1 MPRSY
6 IHLSLEDRR
15 KIARWH
21 DAKVP
26 VLEIAQRLGRHRA
39 TIHRELKRN
48 RFVDAELQKLSGY
61 YALNAQAKAE
71 ARRSGLRKLIRHR
84 DLRDVVVD
92 RLKTGWTPEQIA
104 GRLRLDGSDLQVSHE
119 TIYQF
124 AYSKDGHAIDLWR
137 HLPEHRRRR
146 RGRGKRRAQTHK
158 FADELS
164 IKHRPEAVSA
174 REEFGHWE
182 GDLIQFRKEFGP
194 ANVTS
199 LVERVSRFTLLL
211 RNADRKSKPV
221 MEEIISG
228 LSPLPFHARKSIN
241 FDRGFEFSAC
251 PHLQAGLGVA
261 VWFCDP
267 QAPWQRGT
275 NENTNGRTRRYL
287 PRETEPTALTN
298 RSLSAICQ
306 CLNTTPR
313 KCLGYRTPAEVFRE
327 KILAGAGALP

>member
-6 IHLSLEDRR
+6 LHLSLEDRR

-21 DAKVP
+21 DARMP

-48 RFVDAELQKLSGY
+48 RFVDPELQHLSGY
-61 YALNAQAKAE
+61 YVVNAQSSAE
-71 ARRSGLRKLIRHR
+71 ARRAGLRKLIRLGG
-84 DLRDVVVD
+84 LRDVVVD
-92 RLKTGWTPEQIA
+92 QLKTGWTPEQIA
-104 GRLRLDGSDLQVSHE
+104 GRLRLDGSALQVSHE

-124 AYSKDGHAIDLWR
+124 VYSKDGHAIDLWR

-146 RGRGKRRAQTHK
+146 RGRGRRRTQAHR
-158 FADELS
+158 FAEELS
-164 IKHRPEAVSA
+164 ISNRPEIVGA

-182 GDLIQFRKEFGP
+182 GDLIQFRKEFRP

-211 RNADRKSKPV
+211 RNADRRSKPV
-221 MEEIISG
+221 MEEIIAG
-228 LSPLPFHARKSIN
+228 LWPLPFHTRRSIT
-241 FDRGFEFSAC
+241 FDCGFEFLAW

-261 VWFCDP
+261 TWFGDP
-267 QAPWQRGT
+267 QSPWQKGT
-275 NENTNGRTRRYL
+275 NENTNGRARRFL
-287 PRETEPTALTN
+287 PRDTDPTALTN
-298 RSLSAICQ
+298 RSLAAICQ
-306 CLNTTPR
+306 RLNATPR

-327 KILAGAGALP
+327 KALAGAGPLF

>member
-6 IHLSLEDRR
+6 VHLNLEDRR
-15 KIARWH
+15 RIARWH
-21 DAKVP
+21 DARMP
-26 VLEIAQRLGRHRA
+26 VLEIARRLGRHRA

-48 RFVDAELQKLSGY
+48 RFVDGELKHLSGY
-61 YALNAQAKAE
+61 YALNAQSKVE
-71 ARRSGLRKLIRHR
+71 ARRARLRKLIRHG
-84 DLRDVVVD
+84 DLREVVVD

-124 AYSKDGHAIDLWR
+124 AYSKDGHAIDLWH

-146 RGRGKRRAQTHK
+146 RGRGKRRTQAHR
-158 FADELS
+158 FADELA
-164 IKHRPEAVSA
+164 IKNRPDIVGA

-182 GDLIQFRKEFGP
+182 GDLIQFRKELGP

-221 MEEIISG
+221 MEGIISG
-228 LSPLPFHARKSIN
+228 LSALPFHARRSIT
-241 FDRGFEFSAC
+241 FDRGFEFLAW
-251 PHLQAGLGVA
+251 PHLQA
-261 VWFCDP
+261 
-267 QAPWQRGT
+267 PWQKGT
-275 NENTNGRTRRYL
+275 NENTNGRARRHL
-287 PRETEPTALTN
+287 PRETDPTALTN
-298 RSLSAICQ
+298 RSLAAICQ
-306 CLNTTPR
+306 RLNATPR

-327 KILAGAGALP
+327 KVLAGAGTLP

>member
-1 MPRSY
+1 MMPRCR
-6 IHLSLEDRR
+6 SLRT
-15 KIARWH
+15 
-21 DAKVP
+21 P
-26 VLEIAQRLGRHRA
+26 NAQRLGRHRA

-104 GRLRLDGSDLQVSHE
+104 GRLRPDGSDLQVSHE

-174 REEFGHWE
+174 R
-182 GDLIQFRKEFGP
+182 
-194 ANVTS
+194 
-199 LVERVSRFTLLL
+199 
-211 RNADRKSKPV
+211 
-221 MEEIISG
+221 
-228 LSPLPFHARKSIN
+228 
-241 FDRGFEFSAC
+241 
-251 PHLQAGLGVA
+251 
-261 VWFCDP
+261 
-267 QAPWQRGT
+267 
-275 NENTNGRTRRYL
+275 
-287 PRETEPTALTN
+287 
-298 RSLSAICQ
+298 
-306 CLNTTPR
+306 
-313 KCLGYRTPAEVFRE
+313 
-327 KILAGAGALP
+327 

>member
-6 IHLSLEDRR
+6 LHLSLEDRR
-15 KIARWH
+15 NIARWH
-21 DAKVP
+21 DARMP
-26 VLEIAQRLGRHRA
+26 VLEIANRLGRHRG

-48 RFVDAELQKLSGY
+48 RFVDPELRHLSGY
-61 YALNAQAKAE
+61 YALNAQNAAN
-71 ARRSGLRKLIRHR
+71 ARRAGLRKLIRHR
-84 DLRDVVVD
+84 DLREVVVD

-104 GRLRLDGSDLQVSHE
+104 GRLRLDHSAPCVSHE

-146 RGRGKRRAQTHK
+146 RGRGKRRAQTHR

-164 IKHRPEAVSA
+164 IKHRPEVVGA
-174 REEFGHWE
+174 RKEFGHWE

-211 RNADRKSKPV
+211 KNVDRKSKPV
-221 MEEIISG
+221 MEGIISG
-228 LSPLPFHARKSIN
+228 LSPLPFHARKSIT
-241 FDRGFEFSAC
+241 FDRGFEFLAW

-261 VWFCDP
+261 TWFCVP
-267 QAPWQRGT
+267 QSPWQKGT
-275 NENTNGRTRRYL
+275 NENTNGRARRFI
-287 PRETEPTALTN
+287 PRETDPTALTN
-298 RSLSAICQ
+298 RSLAAIYQ
-306 CLNTTPR
+306 GLNTTPR
-313 KCLGYRTPAEVFRE
+313 KCLGYRTPAEIFRE
-327 KILAGAGALP
+327 KVLAEAGPLP